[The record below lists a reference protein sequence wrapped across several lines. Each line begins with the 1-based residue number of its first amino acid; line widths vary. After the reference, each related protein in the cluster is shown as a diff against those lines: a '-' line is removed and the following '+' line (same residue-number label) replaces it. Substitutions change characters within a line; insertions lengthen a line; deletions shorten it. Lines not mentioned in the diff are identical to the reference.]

1 MARNPQTFVW
11 LAAACAALF
20 AQVVPQS
27 LCGACDRGCCRAEN
41 RDRGPAA
48 DDLDGLRSSPEA
60 STDGCPLCAAASE
73 ECRSDTTEQP
83 CRCQLESRQDQ
94 PLTASP
100 SPPDRDPSPQVAVL
114 ETASQHA
121 SHTLGL
127 SREYAATSLA
137 IPIRPTRILYGVWRN

>member
-1 MARNPQTFVW
+1 MARDVRKLVW
-11 LAAACAALF
+11 LAAACAALL

-27 LCGACDRGCCRAEN
+27 LCGTCDRGCCRAEN
-41 RDRGPAA
+41 HDRGPAS
-48 DDLDGLRSSPEA
+48 DGPGSPRSSLEA
-60 STDGCPLCAAASE
+60 STAGCPLCTASSE
-73 ECRSDTTEQP
+73 ACRPDTTEQP

-94 PLTASP
+94 PLRANP

-137 IPIRPTRILYGVWRN
+137 IPIRPARILYGVWRT